1 MHIEVIIGI
10 LALIATLMAIYSSS
24 KIALKTDM
32 GISKVIKRSIVL
44 LTTLSIGIIIY
55 IISHYTYIGI
65 SSERIIILT
74 LFIYMIGISINRS
87 TLDHI
92 IHKVL
97 DKNNRGG
104 GKRYSNIRNLRKI
117 NKII

>member
-10 LALIATLMAIYSSS
+10 LALIATLIAIYSSS

-44 LTTLSIGIIIY
+44 LTILSIGIIIY

-74 LFIYMIGISINRS
+74 LLIYMIGISINRS

-104 GKRYSNIRNLRKI
+104 GQKI
-117 NKII
+117 SISAI